1 MALRGGSEVPVQM
14 TKKSATLETPRTSRM
29 IASSAFLPRAIS
41 RQSLANFSEASR
53 LLPFTDKAFA
63 SECIHA
69 RHRGQ
74 DSVSI
79 ARWQLS
85 REFRARRCHKRDRA
99 TRAGANAAASLR
111 PARSEEH

>member
-1 MALRGGSEVPVQM
+1 MALRCGSEVPVQM
-14 TKKSATLETPRTSRM
+14 RKKSATLETPRTSKM
-29 IASSAFLPRAIS
+29 IASSAFLLRAIS

-53 LLPFTDKAFA
+53 LVPFTDKAFA

-69 RHRGQ
+69 RHQVQ

-85 REFRARRCHKRDRA
+85 RECRVKRCHKRGRV
-99 TRAGANAAASLR
+99 TRAGANVVAWPR
-111 PARSEEH
+111 PAVGR